1 MFDEEEFLANATAR
15 VLMIN
20 SPADQ
25 IPLPPPPPAQEIE
38 APAMWHPID
47 RLDEQ
52 ERIALPDQG
61 DRDCANAVGVWLG
74 VSALHA
80 MVLDSMPERRRVVP
94 LNRNEDEEKE
104 EEEKN

>member
-1 MFDEEEFLANATAR
+1 MFDEDEFLASATAKI
-15 VLMIN
+15 LMIK

-52 ERIALPDQG
+52 ERIALPDRG
-61 DRDCANAVGVWLG
+61 DPDCANAVGVWLG

-80 MVLDSMPERRRVVP
+80 VVLDSLPERRRTVP
-94 LNRNEDEEKE
+94 LNRKDE
-104 EEEKN
+104 EEEEDKK